1 MKQSGWPTLGQMID
15 SGKRVVVFMDSGAD
29 NGGVDYILPEFQ
41 MVGVVLQWMMTLV
54 INGPP
59 AGLGNAVR
67 RFGRIFP
74 LQSGPKRGTAF

>member
-41 MVGVVLQWMMTLV
+41 MVSVASQCVTFT
-54 INGPP
+54 IDGPCP
-59 AGLGNAVR
+59 GLGNAIW
-67 RFGRIFP
+67 RFEPIFP
-74 LQSGPKRGTAF
+74 L